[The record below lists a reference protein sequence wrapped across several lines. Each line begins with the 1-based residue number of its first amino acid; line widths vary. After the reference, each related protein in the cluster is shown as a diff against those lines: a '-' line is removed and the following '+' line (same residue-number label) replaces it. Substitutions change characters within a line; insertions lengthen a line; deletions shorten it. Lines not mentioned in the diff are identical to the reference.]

1 MKNKTIKKKCNKI
14 KDQKKKDSIQSKK
27 IKIKLP
33 IMVLIQEIDEL
44 LYIYVFF
51 NFYYFNTIDIY

>member
-1 MKNKTIKKKCNKI
+1 LKNKTIKKKCNKI